1 MEVLMERREGFWSGF
16 GVGTIVG
23 AAAGMGACL
32 AISRSSSYDPH
43 ILRLEKSVQIGR
55 SVEEVFALWS
65 NLAQLPQRLSV
76 VKNVD
81 VRGQHS
87 DWRVWIDGKEFSFDA
102 ETTQFL
108 PNQAIGWKSVS
119 GPKHSGR
126 INFARLGNDTLVH
139 VAMNYA
145 PPLGR
150 FGRLLAPITD
160 HLESYIE
167 FALRDFKRALEGEAS
182 DNQELGAP
190 RRGPAS
196 AGWDEY
202 REERRATG
210 TEGGTETD
218 RETSTYIPSQNRG
231 VTRSQPGSTGD
242 KGGMT
247 DYTQSPESKH

>member
-1 MEVLMERREGFWSGF
+1 MERREGFWSGF
-16 GVGTIVG
+16 GVGTVVG
-23 AAAGMGACL
+23 AAAGLSAWL
-32 AISRSSSYDPH
+32 AMSGRASSYDSRV
-43 ILRLEKSVQIGR
+43 LRLEKSVQIGR
-55 SVEEVFALWS
+55 PVEEVFALWS
-65 NLAQLPQRLSV
+65 NLEQLPQHLRV

-81 VRGQHS
+81 VHGQHS
-87 DWRVWIDGKEFSFDA
+87 DWRAWIDGREFRFDA

-108 PNQAIGWKSVS
+108 PNEAIGWKSVS

-167 FALRDFKRALEGEAS
+167 FALRDFKHALEGKS
-182 DNQELGAP
+182 DSSESRTFVEQ
-190 RRGPAS
+190 RQGPAS

-210 TEGGTETD
+210 TEGRTGTGAE
-218 RETSTYIPSQNRG
+218 SSAYIASQNRG
-231 VTRSQPGSTGD
+231 VPKTQPGNTGD

-247 DYTQSPESKH
+247 DYTRPPESKY

>member
-1 MEVLMERREGFWSGF
+1 MERREGFWSGF

-23 AAAGMGACL
+23 AAAGLGAWI
-32 AISRSSSYDPH
+32 AMSGRASSYDSH

-55 SVEEVFALWS
+55 PVEEVFALWS
-65 NLAQLPQRLSV
+65 NLEQLPERVSA
-76 VKNVD
+76 VKKVN
-81 VRGQHS
+81 VRGQLS
-87 DWRVWIDGKEFSFDA
+87 DWRIWIDGKEFSFDA

-108 PNQAIGWKSVS
+108 PNEAIGWKSVS

-167 FALRDFKRALEGEAS
+167 FALRDFKHALEGKGESAS
-182 DNQELGAP
+182 TGEPGER

-202 REERRATG
+202 KEEKRATG
-210 TEGGTETD
+210 TEGRTQTGA
-218 RETSTYIPSQNRG
+218 ETSAYIASQNRAA
-231 VTRSQPGSTGD
+231 TRTQPGTTGD
-242 KGGMT
+242 KSGMT
-247 DYTQSPESKH
+247 DHTRLPEGKY

>member
-1 MEVLMERREGFWSGF
+1 MERREGFWSGF

-23 AAAGMGACL
+23 AAAGLGAWI
-32 AISRSSSYDPH
+32 AMSGRASSYDSH

-55 SVEEVFALWS
+55 PVEEVFALWS
-65 NLAQLPQRLSV
+65 NLEQLPERLSA
-76 VKNVD
+76 VKKVN
-81 VRGQHS
+81 VRGQLS
-87 DWRVWIDGKEFSFDA
+87 DWRIWIDGKEFSFDA

-108 PNQAIGWKSVS
+108 PNEAIGWKSLS

-167 FALRDFKRALEGEAS
+167 FALRDFKHALEGKGESAS
-182 DNQELGAP
+182 TGELGER

-202 REERRATG
+202 KEEKRATG
-210 TEGGTETD
+210 TEGGTQTGA
-218 RETSTYIPSQNRG
+218 ETSAYIASQNRAA
-231 VTRSQPGSTGD
+231 TRTQPGTTGD
-242 KGGMT
+242 TGGN
-247 DYTQSPESKH
+247 DR

>member
-1 MEVLMERREGFWSGF
+1 MEHKGEFWSGF

-23 AAAGMGACL
+23 AAAGL
-32 AISRSSSYDPH
+32 AASFTISRASSYDPR
-43 ILRLEKSVQIGR
+43 ILRLERSVQIGR
-55 SVEEVFALWS
+55 PVEEVFALWS
-65 NLAQLPQRLSV
+65 ELEQLPQRV
-76 VKNVD
+76 NIVKNVR
-81 VRGQHS
+81 VRGRDS
-87 DWRVWIDGKEFSFDA
+87 DWLVCIDGKEFKFDA

-108 PNQAIGWKSVS
+108 PNEAIAWKSVS

-139 VAMNYA
+139 VTMNYA

-167 FALRDFKRALEGEAS
+167 LALREFKHALEGKGDVQTSTVGE
-182 DNQELGAP
+182 

-202 REERRATG
+202 GEQRRATG
-210 TEGGTETD
+210 TEGPTQTGA
-218 RETSTYIPSQNRG
+218 ETSAYFANQNRG
-231 VTRSQPGSTGD
+231 PRMQIGNTGD

-247 DYTQSPESKH
+247 DYTRPPERKY

>member
-1 MEVLMERREGFWSGF
+1 MERREEFWSGF

-23 AAAGMGACL
+23 AAAGLGAWL
-32 AISRSSSYDPH
+32 ALSGRASSYDPRV
-43 ILRLEKSVQIGR
+43 LRLEKSVQIGR
-55 SVEEVFALWS
+55 PVEEVFALWS
-65 NLAQLPQRLSV
+65 NLEQLPQRLSV
-76 VKNVD
+76 VKNVA

-87 DWRVWIDGKEFSFDA
+87 DWQAWIDGQEFRFDA

-108 PNQAIGWKSVS
+108 PNEAIGWKSVS

-150 FGRLLAPITD
+150 FGRLLAPITA

-167 FALRDFKRALEGEAS
+167 FALRDFKHALEGKDKSSET
-182 DNQELGAP
+182 EEFRER

-202 REERRATG
+202 KEEGRATG
-210 TEGGTETD
+210 TEGRTQTGAES
-218 RETSTYIPSQNRG
+218 STYIASQNRG
-231 VTRSQPGSTGD
+231 ASRTQPGSTGD
-242 KGGMT
+242 KAT
-247 DYTQSPESKH
+247 RIDYTRPPDSKP

>member
-1 MEVLMERREGFWSGF
+1 MERREGFWSGF

-23 AAAGMGACL
+23 AAAGLGAWI
-32 AISRSSSYDPH
+32 AMSGRASSYDSH

-55 SVEEVFALWS
+55 PVEEVFALWS
-65 NLAQLPQRLSV
+65 NLEQLPERVSA
-76 VKNVD
+76 VKKVN
-81 VRGQHS
+81 VRGQLS
-87 DWRVWIDGKEFSFDA
+87 DWRIWIDGKEFRFDA

-108 PNQAIGWKSVS
+108 PNEAIGWKSLS

-167 FALRDFKRALEGEAS
+167 FALRDFKHALEGKGESAS
-182 DNQELGAP
+182 TGEFSER

-202 REERRATG
+202 TGESRATG
-210 TEGGTETD
+210 TEGRTQTGA
-218 RETSTYIPSQNRG
+218 ETSAYIASQNRAA
-231 VTRSQPGSTGD
+231 TRTQPGTTGD
-242 KGGMT
+242 KSGMT
-247 DYTQSPESKH
+247 DHTRLPEGKY

>member
-1 MEVLMERREGFWSGF
+1 MERSEGFWSGF

-23 AAAGMGACL
+23 AAAGLTACF
-32 AISRSSSYDPH
+32 AISRASSYDARV
-43 ILRLEKSVQIGR
+43 LRLEKSVQIGR
-55 SVEEVFALWS
+55 PVEEVFALWS
-65 NLAQLPQRLSV
+65 NLEQLPQRLSV
-76 VKNVD
+76 VKNID
-81 VRGQHS
+81 VRGRHS
-87 DWRVWIDGKEFSFDA
+87 DWRAWIDGQEFRFDA

-108 PNQAIGWKSVS
+108 PNEAIGWKSVS

-150 FGRLLAPITD
+150 FGRLLAPITA

-167 FALRDFKRALEGEAS
+167 LALRDFKHSLEDKGESADGGRLRS
-182 DNQELGAP
+182 H

-202 REERRATG
+202 KEEKRATG
-210 TEGGTETD
+210 TEGPTQTGA
-218 RETSTYIPSQNRG
+218 ETSAYIASQNRG
-231 VTRSQPGSTGD
+231 ATRTQPGNTGD
-242 KGGMT
+242 TGGMT
-247 DYTQSPESKH
+247 DYTRPPESKY

>member
-1 MEVLMERREGFWSGF
+1 MERREGFWSGF

-23 AAAGMGACL
+23 AAAGLTACF
-32 AISRSSSYDPH
+32 AISRASSYDARV
-43 ILRLEKSVQIGR
+43 LRLEKSVQIGR
-55 SVEEVFALWS
+55 PVEDVFALWS
-65 NLAQLPQRLSV
+65 DLERLPQHLSI
-76 VKNVD
+76 VKKID

-87 DWRVWIDGKEFSFDA
+87 DWRVWIDGKEFKFDA

-108 PNQAIGWKSVS
+108 PNEAIGWKSVS

-126 INFARLGNDTLVH
+126 INFAHLGKDTLVH

-167 FALRDFKRALEGEAS
+167 FALRAFKHSLEGKGESADS
-182 DNQELGAP
+182 GRFRQG

-196 AGWDEY
+196 AGWDEDNQ
-202 REERRATG
+202 ERRATG
-210 TEGGTETD
+210 TEGRTQTGAES
-218 RETSTYIPSQNRG
+218 STYIASQNRG
-231 VTRSQPGSTGD
+231 ASRTQPGSTGD
-242 KGGMT
+242 KGTRT
-247 DYTQSPESKH
+247 DYTQPPESKF

>member
-1 MEVLMERREGFWSGF
+1 MERTERFWSGF

-23 AAAGMGACL
+23 AAAGLAACF
-32 AISRSSSYDPH
+32 AISRASSYDPH

-55 SVEEVFALWS
+55 PVEEVFTVWS
-65 NLAQLPQRLSV
+65 NLEQLPQRLSV
-76 VKNVD
+76 VKKVD
-81 VRGQHS
+81 IRGQHS
-87 DWRVWIDGKEFSFDA
+87 DWRVLIDGKEFSFDA
-102 ETTQFL
+102 ETTQLL
-108 PNQAIGWKSVS
+108 PNEAIGWKSVS

-167 FALRDFKRALEGEAS
+167 LGLREFKHALEGNKRSAGDFKER
-182 DNQELGAP
+182 G
-190 RRGPAS
+190 RGPAS
-196 AGWDEY
+196 AGWDDY
-202 REERRATG
+202 KEERRATG
-210 TEGGTETD
+210 TEGRIETGA
-218 RETSTYIPSQNRG
+218 ETSAYIASENRG
-231 VTRSQPGSTGD
+231 ATKTQQGNTGD

-247 DYTQSPESKH
+247 DYTPSEGTY

>member
-1 MEVLMERREGFWSGF
+1 MERKEQFWSGF
-16 GVGTIVG
+16 GVGTLVG
-23 AAAGMGACL
+23 AAAGLGAWI
-32 AISRSSSYDPH
+32 AMSGRGSSYDSH

-55 SVEEVFALWS
+55 PVEEVFAIWS
-65 NLAQLPQRLSV
+65 QLEQLPNRLSI

-81 VRGQHS
+81 VIGQDS
-87 DWRVWIDGKEFSFDA
+87 DWRVRIDGKEFSFDA
-102 ETTQFL
+102 QTTQFL
-108 PNQAIGWKSVS
+108 PNEAIGWKSVS

-126 INFARLGNDTLVH
+126 INFARLGRDTLVH

-167 FALRDFKRALEGEAS
+167 LALREFKHTLEEKGDSQSSETA
-182 DNQELGAP
+182 Q
-190 RRGPAS
+190 RRGPES

-210 TEGGTETD
+210 TEGPTQSGAE
-218 RETSTYIPSQNRG
+218 SSAYIASQNRG
-231 VTRSQPGSTGD
+231 VPRAQPGNTGD

-247 DYTQSPESKH
+247 DYTRPAESKY